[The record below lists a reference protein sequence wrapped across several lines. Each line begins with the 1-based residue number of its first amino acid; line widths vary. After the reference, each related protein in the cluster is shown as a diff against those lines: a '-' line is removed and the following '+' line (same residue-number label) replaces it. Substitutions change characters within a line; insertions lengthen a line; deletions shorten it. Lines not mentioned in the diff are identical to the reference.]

1 MSGETSELSNDQ
13 DVVSL
18 WGCEPLGW
26 GVGARGRQGSRGA
39 ERGGGPVSSRCPLH
53 RLSSPAAG
61 CRFRPSPVAGAS
73 ALAIFLESLCNGRP
87 PACGC
92 LTRRFA
98 SPRALLATREVTTCQ
113 MHFLLRGSY
122 KADPVGPGR
131 ANTCVPKS
139 LKVLPFLWNDLPF
152 PVSVGKAEYTESRGQ
167 QGRDANYLSNSSH
180 LFEESGGFLQLLE
193 LLHSFAV
200 VV

>member
-1 MSGETSELSNDQ
+1 
-13 DVVSL
+13 
-18 WGCEPLGW
+18 
-26 GVGARGRQGSRGA
+26 
-39 ERGGGPVSSRCPLH
+39 
-53 RLSSPAAG
+53 
-61 CRFRPSPVAGAS
+61 
-73 ALAIFLESLCNGRP
+73 
-87 PACGC
+87 
-92 LTRRFA
+92 
-98 SPRALLATREVTTCQ
+98 
-113 MHFLLRGSY
+113 MHFLLRSSY

-167 QGRDANYLSNSSH
+167 RGRDANYLSNSSH